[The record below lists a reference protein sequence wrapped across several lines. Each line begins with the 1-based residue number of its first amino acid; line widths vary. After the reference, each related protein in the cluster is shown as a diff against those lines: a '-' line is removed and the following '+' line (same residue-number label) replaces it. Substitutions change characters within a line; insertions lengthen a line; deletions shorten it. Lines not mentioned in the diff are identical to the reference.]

1 MQVAYGA
8 ITVATTGENNPLL
21 AGSIC
26 SIGIS
31 AIVCTA
37 VRPLPPVH
45 VCPMQHMHERE
56 RTLHALCTAVPSWRL
71 LERMSSMP
79 AHNVSAPAMGASRQ
93 AQVRDYERLVA
104 SRLSTV
110 HVQVSLIFPQPPYDY
125 KSMKEIH
132 MAEGDPRAG
141 ITETGIDSA
150 QGIENARKV
159 SRFSTLALLV
169 PALEL
174 AGWQHRSTCILA
186 QAMHLCI
193 SATLSNDRAY
203 QDHQ

>member
-1 MQVAYGA
+1 
-8 ITVATTGENNPLL
+8 
-21 AGSIC
+21 
-26 SIGIS
+26 
-31 AIVCTA
+31 
-37 VRPLPPVH
+37 
-45 VCPMQHMHERE
+45 
-56 RTLHALCTAVPSWRL
+56 
-71 LERMSSMP
+71 
-79 AHNVSAPAMGASRQ
+79 MGASRQ